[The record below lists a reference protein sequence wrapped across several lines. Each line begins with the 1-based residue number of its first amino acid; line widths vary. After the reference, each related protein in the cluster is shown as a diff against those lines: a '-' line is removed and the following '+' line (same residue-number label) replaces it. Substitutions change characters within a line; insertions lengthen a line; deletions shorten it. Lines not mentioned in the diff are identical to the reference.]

1 MKLLTLVIKTGRK
14 MEEFA
19 QNVYTVLSFLDK
31 GKLITYG
38 QLASQAGYPAHSRH
52 VGKIL
57 ARLPKDTRLPW
68 FRVVNSQGKISL
80 QGDALIRQKTL
91 LEAEGIEVTT
101 EGKIVK
107 FKQYLT

>member
-1 MKLLTLVIKTGRK
+1 

-19 QNVYTVLSFLDK
+19 QNVYTILSYLDK

-57 ARLPKDTRLPW
+57 AKLPKDSRLPW

-80 QGDALIRQKTL
+80 AGEAFIRQKTL
-91 LEAEGIEVTT
+91 LEKEGIEIT
-101 EGKIVK
+101 EQGKIVK
-107 FKQYLT
+107 FKQYLD

>member
-1 MKLLTLVIKTGRK
+1 

-19 QNVYTVLSFLDK
+19 QNLYTILSYLEK
-31 GKLITYG
+31 GKLTTYG

-80 QGDALIRQKTL
+80 KGDAFIRQKTL
-91 LEAEGIEVTT
+91 LEQDGIAIT
-101 EGKIVK
+101 EQGKILK
-107 FKQYLT
+107 FKQYLV

>member
-1 MKLLTLVIKTGRK
+1 MGNSK
-14 MEEFA
+14 MEEFT
-19 QNVYTVLSFLDK
+19 QNIYTILSYMEK

-57 ARLPKDTRLPW
+57 ARLPKETRLPW

-80 QGDALIRQKTL
+80 QGDAFIRQKKL
-91 LEAEGIEVTT
+91 LEEDGIKITDD
-101 EGKIVK
+101 GKIMQ
-107 FKQYLT
+107 FKQYLD

>member
-1 MKLLTLVIKTGRK
+1 

-19 QNVYTVLSFLDK
+19 QNIYTILSYIEK
-31 GKLITYG
+31 GSLITYG

-57 ARLPKDTRLPW
+57 AKLPKDTRLPW

-80 QGDALIRQKTL
+80 QGDAFIRQKNL
-91 LEAEGIEVTT
+91 LEQDGIAIT
-101 EGKIVK
+101 EQGKILK
-107 FKQYLT
+107 FKQYLG